1 VVDAVD
7 SVAVRVE
14 LVDLV
19 EEELVDEDR
28 VEEEEELSVELAVE
42 EDEGDEEESVEERV
56 PSVVGSDSEVADA
69 VSSTDK
75 VGISIVRRFVT
86 DPTTVAAKLEAEP
99 QPHCC
104 RPSWNWF
111 W

>member
-1 VVDAVD
+1 MLDAVD

-19 EEELVDEDR
+19 EEDL
-28 VEEEEELSVELAVE
+28 VEEEVEELSVELTVE
-42 EDEGDEEESVEERV
+42 EDGEDEDKSVDERV

-69 VSSTDK
+69 VNSTDK
-75 VGISIVRRFVT
+75 VGMLIVRRFVT
-86 DPTTVAAKLEAEP
+86 DPTTVAPKLESEP

>member
-1 VVDAVD
+1 MLDAVD

-19 EEELVDEDR
+19 EEDL
-28 VEEEEELSVELAVE
+28 VEEEEVEELSVELAVE
-42 EDEGDEEESVEERV
+42 EDEEDEDESVVERV

-69 VSSTDK
+69 VNSTDK
-75 VGISIVRRFVT
+75 VGMLTVRRFVT
-86 DPTTVAAKLEAEP
+86 DPTTVAPKLESEP